1 MQNLTISLIQT
12 PLYWE
17 DPQRNLEMFSGKIA
31 GIGDQPDLIVLPE
44 MFSTGFTMKPG
55 KVAEPMDG
63 QAVEWMRQTASKR
76 NCVLAGSLA
85 IAEGGRFFNRLI
97 WMRADGSFE
106 QYDKYHLFSFAGEN
120 RHYTPGKEKLIV
132 ELKGWR
138 IMPLI
143 CYDLRFPVWSRNHHD
158 PDNGFGYDVLL
169 YVANWP
175 ESRSHAWR
183 VLLMARAIENL
194 SYVIGLNRIGEDG
207 KGITHSGDSAVIDP
221 AGENLGNF
229 MPHREQVETIVLPR
243 CPLDSF
249 RDKFRAWA
257 DWDRAIPPPHPTPHE
272 GCQ

>member
-1 MQNLTISLIQT
+1 MQNLKLSLIQT

-17 DPQRNLEMFSGKIA
+17 DPEKNLEMFSGKISA
-31 GIGDQPDLIVLPE
+31 IEGPTDLVVLPE
-44 MFSTGFTMKPG
+44 MFTTGFSMDPG

-63 QAVEWMRQTASKR
+63 PSVDWMRRIAAEK

-85 IAEGGRFFNRLI
+85 IAEGGHFFNRFI
-97 WMRADGSFE
+97 WMQPDGRFE

-120 RHYTPGKEKLIV
+120 RHYTPGKGKLIV

-143 CYDLRFPVWSRNHHD
+143 CYDLRFPVWSRNRHD
-158 PDNGFGYDVLL
+158 QDKGFDYDVLL

-194 SYVIGLNRIGEDG
+194 SYVVGLNRIGEDG
-207 KGITHSGDSAVIDP
+207 NGISHSGDSAVVDP
-221 AGENLGNF
+221 EGENLGNF
-229 MPHREQVETIVLPR
+229 MPHQEQVETIVIPR
-243 CPLDSF
+243 CPLEGF

-257 DWDRAIPPPHPTPHE
+257 DWDKGVKLPTRPARP
-272 GCQ
+272 